1 MSPRKV
7 LLAAAVAV
15 AACTAATGGA
25 TAGVF
30 TVAPLTKITGPSP
43 FAGCTL
49 GTAPGSVLYPNAEE
63 EPWVDAN
70 PTNPLNL
77 IAVWQQ
83 DRWSDG
89 GAKGLVTGVSHN
101 GGRRGRARSP
111 TSARARAE
119 PRRTAAPTTVRPT
132 RGCRSAATARRTR

>member
-1 MSPRKV
+1 MSPRKA

-30 TVAPLTKITGPSP
+30 TVAPLTKITAPSP
-43 FAGCTL
+43 FAGCTV
-49 GTAPGSVLYPNAEE
+49 GTAPGSVLYPDAEE

-101 GGRRGRARSP
+101 GGATWTRTFPHFSRCAGG
-111 TSARARAE
+111 
-119 PRRTAAPTTVRPT
+119 TAANGGAYDRASDP
-132 RGCRSAATARRTR
+132 